1 MRPHRPTTALD
12 TLHQPGFLL
21 LWLST
26 GIYHSGH
33 FLRGTIQSWLVL
45 QLTNSST
52 WVGLVNGLPV
62 VVTGP
67 LSFFAGAITD
77 RSDPRQM
84 LLWTR
89 GATGFLCFLTGFLIS
104 AQIIDAVQLLALAT
118 TLNAAYYLAFPANQ
132 VYIVGLVG
140 PERLLTAN
148 ALVNGFG
155 FGINFV
161 APALAGYAAARLG
174 IDSVYYALGLAYLV
188 ATVLILRTPPTPVE
202 GTPSTGN
209 LIRKVLIGIGFVRT
223 QPGLAWVFYLA
234 LLSILGAP
242 FSIILPAMTRDEL
255 GAGAA
260 GFGLVV
266 ASQGVGSLAGT
277 VALLAYGQLPRKG
290 LAMLAGG
297 VLWATGM
304 IIIGL
309 SQELWQAIAAGILM
323 GFSPPLWM
331 NSVQTVIITAVP
343 APMRARMAALFALS
357 FQMVPAG
364 YLLGG
369 FLADALGPAASL
381 QLLGLAS
388 LLAHVP
394 PLFSRQFREI
404 G

>member
-1 MRPHRPTTALD
+1 MTVLQ
-12 TLHQPGFLL
+12 TLRQPGFLP

-26 GIYHSGH
+26 GINHSGH

-45 QLTNSST
+45 QLTNSSA

-67 LSFFAGAITD
+67 LSFFAGAIAD
-77 RSDPRQM
+77 RGDARQ
-84 LLWTR
+84 LLIWTR
-89 GATGFLCFLTGFLIS
+89 ATTGFLCFLTAFLIT
-104 AQIIDAVQLLALAT
+104 AGIIDAVQLVALAAA
-118 TLNAAYYLAFPANQ
+118 LNVAYYLAFPANQ
-132 VYIVGLVG
+132 IYIVALVG

-148 ALVNGFG
+148 GLVNGFG
-155 FGINFV
+155 FGFNFIG
-161 APALAGYAAARLG
+161 PALAGYAAARLG

-188 ATVLILRTPPTPVE
+188 ATVLLLRAPPAQTDGPGMAGSILGR
-202 GTPSTGN
+202 
-209 LIRKVLIGIGFVRT
+209 VLAGIAYVKT

-234 LLSILGAP
+234 LLSVSGAP
-242 FSIILPAMTRDEL
+242 FQIILPAMARDEL

-266 ASQGVGSLAGT
+266 ASQGVGSLVGT
-277 VALLAYGQLPRKG
+277 FALLAYGQLRRKG
-290 LAMLAGG
+290 LAMLVGG
-297 VLWATGM
+297 LLWATGM
-304 IIIGL
+304 IAIGS
-309 SQELWQAIAAGILM
+309 SQAIWQAMLAGVVM

-343 APMRARMAALFALS
+343 ADMRARMAALFTLA

-369 FLADALGPAASL
+369 ALADAFGPALTL

-388 LLAHVP
+388 VFAHLP
-394 PLFSRQFREI
+394 PLLSRQFRQI